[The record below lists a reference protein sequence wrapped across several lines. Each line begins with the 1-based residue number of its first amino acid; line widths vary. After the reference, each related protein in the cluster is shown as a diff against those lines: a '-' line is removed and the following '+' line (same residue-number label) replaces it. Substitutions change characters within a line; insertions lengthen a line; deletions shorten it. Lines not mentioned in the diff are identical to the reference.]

1 MDQRLSRRSV
11 LAGIAGGTAASGV
24 ALMAGVVPRFA
35 IAQTAG
41 GKVMYRGNGSEPETL
56 DPHKSSGVPESFI
69 QFDLFDGLLIPDG
82 KGGLVPGAAERWEMS
97 EDGTVYTFHLRR
109 NARWSDGTPV
119 TAEDWVFSW
128 KRLLDPRTAAKY
140 AYYLWPVL
148 NAEDASLGRK
158 PMDSVGLAAPDA
170 YTFQVTLR
178 GPTPYFLKMLHHH
191 AAYALS
197 KANLERHGDTF
208 IRPGNLVSNGAY
220 MLVEAVPQSHVKL
233 VKNPHYWDA
242 ENVRIDT
249 VMFLPTENLDA
260 ELRRF
265 RSGELDFTYEV
276 PLTQTDW
283 VKANLPDEY
292 RETPY
297 FGTYF
302 FAPNMTKEPWKSNR
316 DLRMALNLAIDR
328 ASICEK
334 ITRQG
339 EQPAYAFTPP
349 GVEGYPLPLPD
360 HAAWTQEQRDAKAR
374 ELMQKAGY
382 GKGGKPLDLEV
393 LYNTSENHRKV
404 AIAVASMWQQ
414 KLGIKVT
421 LNNQEWKVFLD
432 SRDEKKFKDVTR
444 HGWIGDFV
452 DPNTFLELLRSDI
465 GKQNPSGYANPEY
478 DRLMMEANRT
488 QDPEKRAALMR
499 QAEAIVL
506 EDAAVFPL
514 YTYAAQHMVA
524 KRVLNWGDDLLDNH
538 PTRWLDLKA

>member
-1 MDQRLSRRSV
+1 MDQSLSRRSV

-24 ALMAGVVPRFA
+24 ALMTGVVPRFA

-82 KGGLVPGAAERWEMS
+82 KGGLVPGAAERWEVS

-158 PMDSVGLAAPDA
+158 PMDSVGLAAPDTH
-170 YTFQVTLR
+170 TFQVTLR

-197 KANLERHGDTF
+197 KANLEQHGDTF

-488 QDPEKRAALMR
+488 QDPETRAALMR
-499 QAEAIVL
+499 QAESIAL
-506 EDAAVFPL
+506 EDAAVFPI